1 MSEFHSEESL
11 TENEIKDLSELGFNL
26 VRLGVSWESV
36 ETSPNQFNQTYLNQ
50 IEILINR
57 LAKYGIYT
65 MIDVHQDV
73 AAKFICGHGFPNFY
87 SKEIGQG
94 AKCKNNLK
102 GQIIKYL
109 AKQFGICEN
118 IENYGYKTDEDGNP
132 LPSECLKVPFVKYYG
147 LAESLKIFDALYTNK

>member
-1 MSEFHSEESL
+1 VNVVYKVKPYIPDMSEFHSEESL

-65 MIDVHQDV
+65 MIDVH
-73 AAKFICGHGFPNFY
+73 
-87 SKEIGQG
+87 
-94 AKCKNNLK
+94 
-102 GQIIKYL
+102 
-109 AKQFGICEN
+109 
-118 IENYGYKTDEDGNP
+118 
-132 LPSECLKVPFVKYYG
+132 
-147 LAESLKIFDALYTNK
+147 